1 MVLHSLLTEEYNMF
15 KVTIKFFNTKKIHTI
30 TCKDKEELVHDLKYI
45 ASVQDLK
52 SISIQEI

>member
-1 MVLHSLLTEEYNMF
+1 MF